1 MRITDG
7 FGNSIDRRTVLQTAG
22 ATGVAGG
29 LGTGMVSGGLL
40 ETEGV
45 TVSGSTEQVF
55 VLDAEPEAALTLY
68 QDETEVTTATAD
80 EFGSYV
86 FDRLDPGEGYTV
98 TQTVDGEESEGSEP
112 VRVLPVDYTPPQ
124 ELYEE
129 QALEEGFQY
138 IETRDGTTLACQVLF
153 PDEFEP
159 PYPTLIL
166 ADGYEPSVNFVGG
179 DTIPEVVVQEF
190 GLAVVGVNLRGSACS
205 GGRFNLGEPPQ
216 LLDGYDVIETVATQD
231 WVEDGVALVG
241 ASYSGFTQLYLAA
254 TQPPSLKAI
263 VPGHPIGE
271 FYRDTVYPGGLR
283 NFTFAQIWARD
294 RDNSYEPGGTQGDV
308 DEKIDAG
315 DEICERNQLLRLQ
328 NERMVDQLSENRYWG
343 GLYEDRGI
351 WNQLDRIDVPTML
364 VASWQDEQTGGRAA
378 HLFEGLEEI
387 PKRFVGTNGDHY
399 EYISD
404 HVLDKIERFLTYYL
418 REEIPEDEQ
427 GEFDDY
433 EDALAAYEAED
444 PVSISWERDQNA
456 VPRAESHH
464 SNWPP
469 TETDQWELYLQSGGR
484 LAEQEP
490 ESEGVE
496 ATSYTFNSPGPF
508 SQLISRSADRL
519 QWEQQDDGTSVAFTS
534 DPLETDAACLGA
546 AYLELWIRA
555 EAADTDLQVT
565 LSEVRPDG
573 QEMFVQ
579 TGWLR
584 ASQRAETDEWADRFR
599 PGHSHREA
607 DVETLPNGEFERLR
621 VELFPFG
628 HLFREG
634 SQVRVAVENP
644 GGNRDLWGFQLVSQ
658 EGRNEIA
665 HSGAFP
671 SKLVLPLLPDAD
683 VGLPDALP
691 PCGDVR
697 HQPCRSATRPEPES
711 VTGTVSY
718 DTDPISE
725 TELVW
730 IPEETTTGVTTVT
743 DDSGRYESPIVPG
756 AYTVRADGWEDTS
769 VTVTADTETLDI
781 ELTPVVPPLDEQFNP
796 PRDRDGDGLFEDVT
810 GDGELGI
817 QDVQALFDNLSNPDV
832 QENAPKFNFSGT
844 NDSRVTVFDVQA
856 LFTRIE

>member
-1 MRITDG
+1 MRTTEGRGDE
-7 FGNSIDRRTVLQTAG
+7 IDRRTVLQTAG
-22 ATGVAGG
+22 ATGIAGG
-29 LGTGMVSGGLL
+29 FGIGMASGGLL
-40 ETEGV
+40 ETEGL
-45 TVSGSTEQVF
+45 TVRGSVEQMF
-55 VLDAEPEAALTLY
+55 VLDGEPEATLTLY
-68 QDETEVTTATAD
+68 QDGTELTTATAD

-86 FDRLDPGEGYTV
+86 FEELEPGEGYTV
-98 TQTVDGEESEGSEP
+98 TQTVNGEEGDPSES

-129 QALEEGFQY
+129 QELDEGFQY

-153 PDEFEP
+153 PNEFEP
-159 PYPTLIL
+159 PYPTLVL

-205 GGRFNLGEPPQ
+205 GGRFDLGEPVQ
-216 LLDGYDVIETVATQD
+216 GLDGYDVIETVATQD

-241 ASYSGFTQLYLAA
+241 ASYSGFTQLYLAE

-283 NFTFAQIWARD
+283 NFTFAQVWAQD

-328 NERMVDQLSENRYWG
+328 NRRMVDQLSENRYYG
-343 GLYEDRGI
+343 GIYEQRGI
-351 WNQLDRIDVPTML
+351 WNRLDKIDVPTML
-364 VASWQDEQTGGRAA
+364 VVSWQDEQTGGRAA
-378 HLFEGLEEI
+378 HLFEGIEGV

-399 EYISD
+399 EYISE

-418 REEIPEDEQ
+418 REQIPEDEEGQ
-427 GEFDDY
+427 FDTY
-433 EDALAAYEAED
+433 EDALAAYEAEE
-444 PVSISWERDQNA
+444 PVSVSWERDQNA
-456 VPRAESHH
+456 VPRAETRHPD
-464 SNWPP
+464 WPP
-469 TETDQWELYLQSGGR
+469 TEPDPWELYLHSDGA

-490 ESEGVE
+490 DSKGVE
-496 ATSYTFNSPGPF
+496 ATSYAFESPGPF
-508 SQLISRSADRL
+508 GQLLSRSSDRL
-519 QWEQQDDGTSVAFTS
+519 QWEQQADGTSVSFTS
-534 DPLETDAACLGA
+534 DPLESDAACLGA

-584 ASQRAETDEWADRFR
+584 ASERAETDEWGGQFR

-607 DVETLPNGEFERLR
+607 DVEPLPDGAFAQLR

-665 HSGAFP
+665 HSAEYP

-683 VGLPDALP
+683 VGLPESRPA
-691 PCGDVR
+691 CGSVR
-697 HQPCRSATRPEPES
+697 HQPCRSAARPESQS

-718 DTDPISE
+718 ESNPISA

-730 IPEETTTGVTTVT
+730 IPEQTTTGVTTAT
-743 DDSGRYESPIVPG
+743 DDEGTYTTTVVPG
-756 AYTVRADGWEDTS
+756 SYTVRADGWEETS
-769 VTVTADTETLDI
+769 VTMSGDTETKDI
-781 ELTPVVPPLDEQFNP
+781 ELTPVVPPLGDGLNP

-832 QENAPKFNFSGT
+832 QENAAKFNFSGT
-844 NDSRVTVFDVQA
+844 DGSRVTVFDVQA
-856 LFTRIE
+856 LFNRID

>member
-399 EYISD
+399 
-404 HVLDKIERFLTYYL
+404 
-418 REEIPEDEQ
+418 
-427 GEFDDY
+427 
-433 EDALAAYEAED
+433 
-444 PVSISWERDQNA
+444 
-456 VPRAESHH
+456 
-464 SNWPP
+464 
-469 TETDQWELYLQSGGR
+469 
-484 LAEQEP
+484 
-490 ESEGVE
+490 
-496 ATSYTFNSPGPF
+496 
-508 SQLISRSADRL
+508 
-519 QWEQQDDGTSVAFTS
+519 
-534 DPLETDAACLGA
+534 
-546 AYLELWIRA
+546 
-555 EAADTDLQVT
+555 
-565 LSEVRPDG
+565 
-573 QEMFVQ
+573 
-579 TGWLR
+579 
-584 ASQRAETDEWADRFR
+584 
-599 PGHSHREA
+599 
-607 DVETLPNGEFERLR
+607 
-621 VELFPFG
+621 
-628 HLFREG
+628 
-634 SQVRVAVENP
+634 
-644 GGNRDLWGFQLVSQ
+644 
-658 EGRNEIA
+658 
-665 HSGAFP
+665 
-671 SKLVLPLLPDAD
+671 
-683 VGLPDALP
+683 
-691 PCGDVR
+691 
-697 HQPCRSATRPEPES
+697 
-711 VTGTVSY
+711 
-718 DTDPISE
+718 
-725 TELVW
+725 
-730 IPEETTTGVTTVT
+730 
-743 DDSGRYESPIVPG
+743 
-756 AYTVRADGWEDTS
+756 
-769 VTVTADTETLDI
+769 
-781 ELTPVVPPLDEQFNP
+781 
-796 PRDRDGDGLFEDVT
+796 
-810 GDGELGI
+810 
-817 QDVQALFDNLSNPDV
+817 
-832 QENAPKFNFSGT
+832 
-844 NDSRVTVFDVQA
+844 
-856 LFTRIE
+856 